1 VLLAPPSPFRERAG
15 GTLTG
20 QGLQGCRAR
29 TAAVISVTFKYVD
42 GRIFE
47 VTAVDP
53 EIAGAIQYLD
63 LSTGAEGAV
72 DDAN

>member
-1 VLLAPPSPFRERAG
+1 
-15 GTLTG
+15 
-20 QGLQGCRAR
+20 
-29 TAAVISVTFKYVD
+29 VISVTFKYVD